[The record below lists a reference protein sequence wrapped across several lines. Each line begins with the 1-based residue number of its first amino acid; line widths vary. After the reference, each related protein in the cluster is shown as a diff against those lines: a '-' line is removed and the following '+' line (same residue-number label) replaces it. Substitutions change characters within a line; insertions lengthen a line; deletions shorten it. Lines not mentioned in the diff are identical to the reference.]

1 MTLTK
6 GFALNAATTPLDAR
20 LMDLARVVT
29 NSDGSPRV
37 GLLSSN
43 INPVSANAAMSVT
56 VQAAE
61 FVTSKGRADGVFIFT
76 NDGAVTVA
84 LPPAPVANSRIDV
97 IWVKY
102 NDTTTSDAT
111 DGPVFG
117 VTSGDAAA
125 SPTKPAIPTGALEL
139 ATQRTYAGTTAANQS
154 PNALANTAPLTAM
167 KGGEVLFRSKADLD
181 AWTNP
186 RNGQCAAVI
195 GGDQYHRDSSAW
207 IPATGF
213 LLIGTAKGTTTV
225 QTGSGFTDLNT
236 SPNVG
241 TDIRNDGYTYGVGT
255 IAVPRPGIYAI
266 SAQVSFPSSTSG
278 TQRGVRITANAETYT
293 AQETRN
299 SRSAGPEYVS
309 VAVEAMP
316 VSGGFQIGVRHDMG
330 SAQSIELARVSAR
343 YLGPL

>member
-20 LMDLARVVT
+20 LMDLARIVT

-61 FVTSKGRADGVFIFT
+61 FATSKGRADGVFIFT

-125 SPTKPAIPTGALEL
+125 SPVKPAIPTGALEL

-167 KGGEVLFRSKADLD
+167 KGGEVLFRSKEDLD

-186 RNGQCAAVI
+186 RNGQRAAVI
-195 GGDQYHRDSSAW
+195 GGDRYHRDSSAW

-213 LLIGTAKGTTTV
+213 LLIGAAKGTTTIP
-225 QTGSGFTDLNT
+225 TGNGFSDLNT
-236 SPNVG
+236 SPSVG
-241 TDIRNDGYTYGVGT
+241 TDIRNDGYTYGFGQ
-255 IAVPRPGIYAI
+255 IGVPRPGYYEI
-266 SAQVSFPSSTSG
+266 SAQVSFPAVATG
-278 TQRGVRITANAETYT
+278 TQRGARLTSAGRTYMASEVRGARA
-293 AQETRN
+293 
-299 SRSAGPEYVS
+299 AGPEYINIS
-309 VAVEAMP
+309 VAAMP
-316 VSGGFQIGVRHDMG
+316 INDFFQIGARHDMG
-330 SAQSIELARVSAR
+330 SNQNIDLGAISVR